1 MEFLGTTELNPGF
14 ATNLVAPNSPT
25 TAASSSTTYDVD
37 PLTLWIAAIAG
48 SSWVSNTATAGP
60 GCNDDAECQ
69 LNGFYYYETTFSA
82 ATGKYDVTLD
92 IMADDTAEVL
102 LNGVVVIPFGSIGSD
117 SYCSDGQPNC
127 ASIDMVSFI
136 ANLSGSNTLEI
147 IDAQTGGGPEGVD
160 YTATFTS
167 TEPSSMTPEPSS
179 IVLMCTGLLGLALLA
194 FRKAKPFD
202 VALNM

>member
-1 MEFLGTTELNPGF
+1 
-14 ATNLVAPNSPT
+14 
-25 TAASSSTTYDVD
+25 
-37 PLTLWIAAIAG
+37 
-48 SSWVSNTATAGP
+48 
-60 GCNDDAECQ
+60 
-69 LNGFYYYETTFSA
+69 
-82 ATGKYDVTLD
+82 
-92 IMADDTAEVL
+92 
-102 LNGVVVIPFGSIGSD
+102 
-117 SYCSDGQPNC
+117 
-127 ASIDMVSFI
+127 MVSFI